1 MTTAT
6 PRTRTAPD
14 RSDADHARTGGMLV
28 ATDASVASDA
38 ALRAAA
44 AIARPTGEPVSLL
57 AVHLP
62 LTLAAV
68 EVQIPATPSME
79 AEALSGLELQV
90 REQTARLGVGENWPL
105 RCVSGEPGATI
116 AAAADELD
124 AELVVMGL
132 GGHTLFDR
140 LLGDETALRVLRMG
154 RTPVLAVAP
163 GFDGL
168 PRRALA
174 CVDFSASS
182 GAALRLASR
191 LLAPGG
197 QLTVAHVLPVSSNG
211 STAGVPYRGSIGRAL
226 DRMIA
231 EAGCGPE
238 IVVNRMVLAGEPA
251 KTLLQLC
258 RDDPPELLVTGS
270 HGHNF
275 LTRLRLGSVS
285 TKLLR
290 EAGCSVLVAPPDD
303 TPGYLEEMQEDR
315 ARFTFYEWTER
326 LEEFTRR
333 NAGRRATL
341 EVIDPD
347 IGAQVEE
354 VGMPFIGAAFDP
366 YDARVQLMFGTERAA
381 HLTRNIPGITAVQL
395 LKDRHGRDLI
405 LRIAHGKGQTLLTLE
420 R

>member
-6 PRTRTAPD
+6 LQPHTAAG
-14 RSDADHARTGGMLV
+14 RIDAEPVRTGGVLV
-28 ATDASVASDA
+28 ATDASVESDA
-38 ALRAAA
+38 AIRAAA
-44 AIARPTGEPVSLL
+44 AIASRSGDRVSLL
-57 AVHLP
+57 AVHRP
-62 LTLAAV
+62 ITVAAV
-68 EVQIPATPSME
+68 EVQVPATASME
-79 AEALSGLELQV
+79 AEALAGLELQV
-90 REQTARLGVGENWPL
+90 RDQTARLGIGADWPL
-105 RCVSGEPGATI
+105 QCVSGDPGATI
-116 AAAADELD
+116 AAAADHMG

-154 RTPVLAVAP
+154 STPVLAVAP

-197 QLTVAHVLPVSSNG
+197 QLTVAHALPVSTNG
-211 STAGVPYRGSIGRAL
+211 SATAGAYRGNVGRAL

-231 EAGCGPE
+231 EAGCGPD
-238 IVVNRMVLAGEPA
+238 IVVHRMVLAGEPSR
-251 KTLLQLC
+251 TILRLC
-258 RDDPPELLVTGS
+258 RDHAPDLLVTGS

-290 EAGCSVLVAPPDD
+290 EAGCSVLVAPPAD
-303 TPGYLEEMQEDR
+303 TPGYLEEMQEER
-315 ARFTFYEWTER
+315 GRFVFYEWTER

-341 EVIDPD
+341 EVIDPEF
-347 IGAQVEE
+347 GAQVEE

-366 YDARVQLMFGTERAA
+366 RDARVQLMFGTDRAV
-381 HLTRNIPGITAVQL
+381 HLSRNIPGITAVQL
-395 LKDRHGRDLI
+395 LRGRDGRDQI
-405 LRIAHGKGQTLLTLE
+405 LRVAHGTGQTLLTLE